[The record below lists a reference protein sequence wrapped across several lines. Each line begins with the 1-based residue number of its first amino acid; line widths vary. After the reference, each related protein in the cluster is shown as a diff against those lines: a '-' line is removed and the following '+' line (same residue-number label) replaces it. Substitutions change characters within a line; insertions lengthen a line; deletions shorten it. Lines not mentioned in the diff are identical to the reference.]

1 MSRLSRAPRS
11 RARSSRVHRI
21 AYASHGS
28 SALPGGARSASRR
41 SAIAS
46 RSASLLPMR
55 LYSGTGDTPRRDETL
70 RMLTASRPDSWRIST
85 AAVMISSASRSKSGC
100 LVTGSRHHHKLA
112 DHAAVGHALQGVGQ
126 FVERDLR
133 RHRVAQ
139 PTVSHEL
146 REIGV
151 DVVELHA

>member
-28 SALPGGARSASRR
+28 YALLGGARSASRR

-70 RMLTASRPDSWRIST
+70 RMLTASRPNSWRIST

-100 LVTGSRHHHKLA
+100 LVTRSHHHHKLA
-112 DHAAVGHALQGVGQ
+112 DHAAVSHPLKGVGEV
-126 FVERDLR
+126 VERDLR
-133 RHRVAQ
+133 RHGVAQ
-139 PTVSHEL
+139 PTVSHEAG
-146 REIGV
+146 EAGV
-151 DVVELHA
+151 NAVELL